1 MQRYK
6 VVRLLQTIV
15 ALWAVSIIV
24 FALARITGNPLD
36 TLLSFEA
43 TLEDRERVAAAL
55 GLDRPLYTQYFIFV
69 GNVLRGEFGES
80 FKWRLPASELVFGRF
95 PASLALAGLAITIAT
110 LVAVPLG
117 VITAVKRDS
126 VLDYGGKALA
136 LVGQAA
142 PPFWLGLVL
151 IWVFGVELGVVPTS
165 GRSGW
170 SSYVLLAVSLG
181 LFWVAALMRLI
192 RSSMLDA
199 LDSEYVKLARV
210 KGLPEYKVI
219 WKHTLRNAAIAPIT
233 YFGIILGSLLVGSV
247 SIETVFAWPGV
258 GFLAFQA
265 VLARDFPV
273 IQTVVLLFSVVF
285 IMTNLLI
292 DILYAYPQSTE
303 DMSVAVC

>member
-1 MQRYK
+1 MQRYI

-55 GLDRPLYTQYFIFV
+55 GLDRSLYTQYFIFV

-136 LVGQAA
+136 LIGQAA

-170 SSYVLLAVSLG
+170 SSYVLPAVSLG

-210 KGLPEYKVI
+210 KACRSIKSSGSTHSATRPSLPSPTSGLSWGRCWWVQYPS
-219 WKHTLRNAAIAPIT
+219 RRCSP
-233 YFGIILGSLLVGSV
+233 GRGLGFWRFRRFWLGTSRS
-247 SIETVFAWPGV
+247 FK
-258 GFLAFQA
+258 
-265 VLARDFPV
+265 R
-273 IQTVVLLFSVVF
+273 
-285 IMTNLLI
+285 
-292 DILYAYPQSTE
+292 
-303 DMSVAVC
+303 

>member
-1 MQRYK
+1 MQRYI

-170 SSYVLLAVSLG
+170 SSYVLPAVSLG

-199 LDSEYVKLARV
+199 LDSEYVKLASV

-292 DILYAYPQSTE
+292 DILYAYLDPRIRYN
-303 DMSVAVC
+303 

>member
-170 SSYVLLAVSLG
+170 SSYVLPAVSLG

-292 DILYAYPQSTE
+292 DILYAYLDPRIRYN
-303 DMSVAVC
+303 

>member
-1 MQRYK
+1 MQRYI

-170 SSYVLLAVSLG
+170 SSYVLPAVSLG

-233 YFGIILGSLLVGSV
+233 YFGIILGSLLGGSV

-265 VLARDFPV
+265 VLAWDFPV

-292 DILYAYPQSTE
+292 DILYAYLDPRIRYN
-303 DMSVAVC
+303 

>member
-117 VITAVKRDS
+117 VITAVKREFCTGLRRES
-126 VLDYGGKALA
+126 VGVSRTGGAPLLA
-136 LVGQAA
+136 GPGAH
-142 PPFWLGLVL
+142 
-151 IWVFGVELGVVPTS
+151 LGVW
-165 GRSGW
+165 R
-170 SSYVLLAVSLG
+170 
-181 LFWVAALMRLI
+181 
-192 RSSMLDA
+192 
-199 LDSEYVKLARV
+199 
-210 KGLPEYKVI
+210 
-219 WKHTLRNAAIAPIT
+219 
-233 YFGIILGSLLVGSV
+233 
-247 SIETVFAWPGV
+247 
-258 GFLAFQA
+258 
-265 VLARDFPV
+265 
-273 IQTVVLLFSVVF
+273 
-285 IMTNLLI
+285 
-292 DILYAYPQSTE
+292 
-303 DMSVAVC
+303 

>member
-1 MQRYK
+1 MQRYI
-6 VVRLLQTIV
+6 VVRLQQTIV

-170 SSYVLLAVSLG
+170 SSYVLPAVSLG

-292 DILYAYPQSTE
+292 DILYAYLDPRIRYN
-303 DMSVAVC
+303 

>member
-1 MQRYK
+1 M
-6 VVRLLQTIV
+6 
-15 ALWAVSIIV
+15 
-24 FALARITGNPLD
+24 
-36 TLLSFEA
+36 SFEA

-110 LVAVPLG
+110 LIAVPLG

-142 PPFWLGLVL
+142 PPFWVGLVL

-170 SSYVLLAVSLG
+170 SSYVLPSVSLG

-285 IMTNLLI
+285 IMTNFLI
-292 DILYAYPQSTE
+292 DILYAYLDPRIRYS
-303 DMSVAVC
+303 

>member
-1 MQRYK
+1 MQRYI

-170 SSYVLLAVSLG
+170 SSYVLPAVSLG

-285 IMTNLLI
+285 ITTNLLI
-292 DILYAYPQSTE
+292 DILYAYLDPRIRYN
-303 DMSVAVC
+303 

>member
-292 DILYAYPQSTE
+292 DILYAYLDPRIRYN
-303 DMSVAVC
+303 